1 MAITVNKQPI
11 NYLSAGQDI
20 NNTHLNDFAPLGGKH
35 SQSQQANF
43 DAQALQGSLITL
55 SDAIT
60 DELYQVNATVLT
72 VKETFEL
79 AENAVRQRS
88 STSDPIRAKMKAAK
102 RDLNQIED
110 LVNSLK
116 TKRNKT
122 EVIEDAR
129 SHIGSLN
136 GFIKNIHT
144 GYQKTYGEVIKK
156 ATEYMQSMNTAI
168 GTISNAI
175 YAGKDGKIHFDS
187 KKYLFAIDDAV
198 GRYSG
203 REFKGNKNN
212 NDDLRGYFR
221 DWKQDTQD
229 AKTLIQ
235 IPAKEGALEFWK
247 KKLEGQGFIVRQ
259 AGKNI
264 NIYPDL
270 KYISE
275 IYSVISRSSVDWSG
289 SDIMA
294 QEFQSLQ
301 TAIDSQKSAINS
313 GVSRLLETFRQDNSH
328 FDTLVQLLIQLIK
341 DLNQYNNGLMNI

>member
-1 MAITVNKQPI
+1 MEIIYSKHRL
-11 NYLSAGQDI
+11 NYLPTQQGI
-20 NNTHLNDFAPLGGKH
+20 NHSHLNDISP
-35 SQSQQANF
+35 QSLQGNF
-43 DAQALQGSLITL
+43 DTQAMQGSLDASFDTMK
-55 SDAIT
+55 SDESA
-60 DELYQVNATVLT
+60 QVNAT
-72 VKETFEL
+72 TF
-79 AENAVRQRS
+79 AIQKSFKQVENAVNGA
-88 STSDPIRAKMKAAK
+88 SDPIRSKMKAAK

-110 LVNSLK
+110 LVNGLK
-116 TKRNKT
+116 TKRNKP

-175 YAGKDGKIHFDS
+175 HAGKDGKIHFDS
-187 KKYLFAIDDAV
+187 KKYLFTIDDV
-198 GRYSG
+198 VKRYSG

-212 NDDLRGYFR
+212 NDDLRSYFR
-221 DWKQDTQD
+221 EWKQDTQD

-235 IPAKEGALEFWK
+235 IPAETGALEFWT
-247 KKLEGQGFIVRQ
+247 KKLEGQGFIIRQ

-341 DLNQYNNGLMNI
+341 DLNQYNNGLINI